1 MEDNMNAMGKRIAD
15 RRAKLNIRQ
24 NILAERVGISNNHMS
39 NIENGHERPS
49 LEVFISI
56 CNTLRVTPD
65 YLLLGSMHAGNVPQN
80 IMDNLRMCSEED
92 IEAIA
97 LLVEHFARRNG
108 DNWND
113 SNYS

>member
-24 NILAERVGISNNHMS
+24 NALAESVGISNNHMS

-80 IMDNLRMCSEED
+80 IMDSLLMCSEKD
-92 IEAIA
+92 VEAIA
-97 LLVEHFARRNG
+97 LLADHFARRNS
-108 DNWND
+108 DTWND
-113 SNYS
+113 SHFS